1 MSTLFS
7 GARKLDAHGEQDD
20 FWMLVTGDLITA
32 TGHGAAPPADETI
45 DLTGGTLA
53 PGFIDLHAHGGAG
66 FSFDDGREAIGAAL
80 ALHRRHG
87 TTRSVLSL
95 VASPMERLVESLAV
109 IADLVDADPLVLGSH
124 LEGPFLSQDY
134 RGAHQIEHL
143 RPPVPREV
151 EALIDAG
158 RGTIRQLT
166 IAPELPGALAAID
179 TLVAAGITVAIGHTA
194 ADFALSSEA
203 FSRGARLLTHA
214 FNAMPGIHHR
224 APGPVVAALGDP
236 RVVLELILDGHHVH
250 PEVAAM
256 AFRSAP
262 GRIALVT
269 DAMAA
274 AGSADGDYRLG
285 DVRVTV
291 LDSLA
296 TISGTSTIAGSTLT
310 IDAALRRA
318 ILEAHLEPVAAIEA
332 VTLTPARALG
342 LDGHLGLLAPGYAAD
357 AVVLDAE
364 WAVTSVWA
372 AGCRLH

>member
-1 MSTLFS
+1 
-7 GARKLDAHGEQDD
+7 
-20 FWMLVTGDLITA
+20 MLVTGDLITA

-45 DLTGGTLA
+45 DLTGRTLA

-318 ILEAHLEPVAAIEA
+318 ILETHLEPVAAIEA